1 MRLMR
6 IVWWS
11 EDNERPCSTRRGVG
25 LRLTAKPT
33 YDDGLGSRMPSVTID
48 RLIINPPYE
57 EPGQHWQYDRET
69 RLFASRGGQERLNRD
84 GGRLAGG
91 ERVC

>member
-1 MRLMR
+1 
-6 IVWWS
+6 
-11 EDNERPCSTRRGVG
+11 
-25 LRLTAKPT
+25 
-33 YDDGLGSRMPSVTID
+33 MPSVTID

-91 ERVC
+91 GRVC